1 VEEYGLDELAAS
13 AEAVLAGL
21 GPLAAGLARL
31 AGEAGRAVT
40 LDAMEVLVL
49 ERGREL
55 LRGLVQLSLDAQAER
70 EVRLPQVTGQD
81 GVPRT
86 RAEPGHARPVVTRLG
101 EVRVRRIGYRSGVRG
116 AGSLFPRDAVLNLPP
131 LGYSWSL
138 QRLAE
143 MFCRAVSY
151 EQAHEFVL
159 AATGVAIGKRQ
170 LEQITAAAAADAER
184 FYQARLQDQAGPA
197 GAGQD
202 QQERLPPLAIS
213 ADGKGVAMRPEAR
226 RRRAK
231 APEQKVRTF
240 EKRAGTGEK
249 KGCKRMAETG
259 CVFDVAVPDGPPR
272 IPGQVMR
279 PDPGGEPPAR
289 PHAVNRW
296 YTCDITAGRDVT
308 ISKVFDEADRRDPG
322 HARTWIALVDGDICQ
337 LGLIQAQAAARG
349 ITLAILVDFI
359 HVLEYLWKAAWC
371 FHAPRDPAMEDWVI
385 AQALDILHGRTGEV
399 IARIGQ
405 LAAEHPPKPGGEHAR
420 IIRKTLHYLDAKQ
433 PWMDYPRALAE
444 GWPIATGVIEG
455 ACRHLVQDRMGI
467 TGARWGLEGAQA
479 MLWLRAINASGDTD
493 AYWAW
498 HITQEHQRNHLSRY
512 QDDLGLAA

>member
-13 AEAVLAGL
+13 AESVLAGL

-31 AGEAGRAVT
+31 AGEACRAVT
-40 LDAMEVLVL
+40 LDAMEVLVI

-55 LRGLVQLSLDAQAER
+55 LRELVQLSLDTQAER
-70 EVRLPQVTGQD
+70 EVRQPQVTGQD
-81 GVPRT
+81 GVRRA
-86 RAEPGHARPVVTRLG
+86 RAERGHDRPVVTRLG
-101 EVRVRRIGYRSGVRG
+101 QVRVQRIAYRAGIKG

-131 LGYSWSL
+131 LGYSWGL
-138 QRLAE
+138 QQLAE

-170 LEQITAAAAADAER
+170 LEQITVAAAADAER
-184 FYQARLQDQAGPA
+184 FYQDRLQDRGGPA
-197 GAGQD
+197 GAGED
-202 QQERLPPLAIS
+202 QEERLPPLVIS

-226 RRRAK
+226 RRRTR

-259 CVFDVAVPDGPPR
+259 CVFDVA
-272 IPGQVMR
+272 PGQARAPEQVMR

-308 ISKVFDEADRRDPG
+308 IGKIFDEADRRDPG
-322 HARTWIALVDGDICQ
+322 HRRTWIALVDGDIYQ

-349 ITLAILVDFI
+349 ITLAIVIDFI

-371 FHAPRDPAMEDWVI
+371 FHAPRDPAMEHWVT
-385 AQALDILHGRTGEV
+385 AQGLDILHGRAGDV
-399 IARIGQ
+399 ITRIQ
-405 LAAEHPPKPGGEHAR
+405 ALAAAHPPRPGGEHAK

-433 PWMDYPRALAE
+433 PYLDYPRALAQ

-467 TGARWGLEGAQA
+467 TGARWSLEGAQA
-479 MLWLRAINASGDTD
+479 MLWLRAIAASGDTG
-493 AYWAW
+493 AYWDY
-498 HITQEHQRNHLSRY
+498 HIAREHQRNHLSRY
-512 QDDLGLAA
+512 QDGLDLAA